1 MAPIDIDKNN
11 IQYDVVSRFG
21 FGGGER
27 TEIVINSYTLFEYA
41 MRVYTILAVRDFQR
55 FSVLII
61 IHIENS

>member
-1 MAPIDIDKNN
+1 MAPSDIDKNN

-21 FGGGER
+21 FGDGER
-27 TEIVINSYTLFEYA
+27 TEIDIYSYTLFEYA
-41 MRVYTILAVRDFQR
+41 VRVYTILVVRDFQR